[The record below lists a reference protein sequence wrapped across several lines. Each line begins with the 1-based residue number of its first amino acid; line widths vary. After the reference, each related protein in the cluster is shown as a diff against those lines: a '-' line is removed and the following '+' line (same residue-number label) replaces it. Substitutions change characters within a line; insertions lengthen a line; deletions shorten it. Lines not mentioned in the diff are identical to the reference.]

1 MQSVQLPKEKIR
13 DVIGKG
19 GATIRNIIEVSG
31 CEVNIDDDGLCQV
44 AGATQEKLQIA
55 MKMIADLTQTA
66 EVGKTYLGKVAKV
79 VEFGAFVTILP
90 GLDGLLHVS
99 ELAHHR
105 VANPADE
112 VSEGQEVMVKCI
124 GIDEKSGKI
133 KLSRKALI
141 PKPEGADAE
150 PEGEAPSHDDRPRR
164 PRPPRRS

>member
-1 MQSVQLPKEKIR
+1 M
-13 DVIGKG
+13 
-19 GATIRNIIEVSG
+19 
-31 CEVNIDDDGLCQV
+31 NIDDDGLCQV
-44 AGATQEKLQIA
+44 AGPTQEKLAVA

-150 PEGEAPSHDDRPRR
+150 PESDAPSHDDRPRERR
-164 PRPPRRS
+164 PRPRRS

>member
-1 MQSVQLPKEKIR
+1 MCLAYPRR
-13 DVIGKG
+13 D
-19 GATIRNIIEVSG
+19 TE
-31 CEVNIDDDGLCQV
+31 
-44 AGATQEKLQIA
+44 
-55 MKMIADLTQTA
+55 
-66 EVGKTYLGKVAKV
+66 KV

-124 GIDEKSGKI
+124 GIDEKSGKF

-141 PKPEGADAE
+141 P
-150 PEGEAPSHDDRPRR
+150 RP
-164 PRPPRRS
+164 

>member
-1 MQSVQLPKEKIR
+1 M
-13 DVIGKG
+13 IG
-19 GATIRNIIEVSG
+19 
-31 CEVNIDDDGLCQV
+31 
-44 AGATQEKLQIA
+44 
-55 MKMIADLTQTA
+55 DLIQTA

-133 KLSRKALI
+133 KLSRKALLT
-141 PKPEGADAE
+141 EGRAI
-150 PEGEAPSHDDRPRR
+150 H
-164 PRPPRRS
+164 